1 MRGMFVA
8 VAGEEKDTPNG
19 QDWDVSEVLALS
31 QQRISSSCTLCALST
46 LNRRKCD
53 MEALSDTEWDVI
65 ISGTGLPQSLLA
77 L

>member
-1 MRGMFVA
+1 MSGMLVA
-8 VAGEEKDTPNG
+8 VVGEERGIFTWPRL
-19 QDWDVSEVLALS
+19 DVREVLALS
-31 QQRISSSCTLCALST
+31 QQRVSSSCTLKSQ
-46 LNRRKCD
+46 NRKRCD